1 MEKVDI
7 AVIGETNNV
16 VLFNAVGM
24 KTFVLS
30 DPLEIDKKIFELY
43 KNGCKIIY
51 VSEKIYVSITETLEK
66 YATLAYPIILPLP
79 INSSST
85 GVGEKKIKD
94 SVEKAIGINIF

>member
-7 AVIGETNNV
+7 AVIGETSNV

-66 YATLAYPIILPLP
+66 YANLAYPIILPLP
-79 INSSST
+79 IDSPST

>member
-43 KNGCKIIY
+43 KFIEAVK
-51 VSEKIYVSITETLEK
+51 
-66 YATLAYPIILPLP
+66 
-79 INSSST
+79 
-85 GVGEKKIKD
+85 GEI
-94 SVEKAIGINIF
+94 